1 MGFGKRIKQR
11 RLELG
16 LSADEL
22 GKMIGKNRATI
33 YRYEKGD
40 IESIPTDI
48 LEPLAMALNTTP
60 MWIMGWTRSNS
71 YRTKDG
77 DVRFVDSIGE
87 TIKNLRNMQRLT
99 LEEFSVETGISVDD
113 LKSYENGNREIPEDM
128 MGVIAKPLHV
138 TVGDLKEASIAING
152 AHLTNI
158 RQIKFWRDEM
168 GKITLTHDELMKIIH
183 YGKYLVYSRDH

>member
-1 MGFGKRIKQR
+1 MNFGERIKKR
-11 RLELG
+11 RQELG

-48 LEPLAMALNTTP
+48 LEPLAIALNTTP

-71 YRTKDG
+71 YKTKDG

-99 LEEFSVETGISVDD
+99 LEEFSVETGISVAD
-113 LKSYENGNREIPEDM
+113 LNSYESGNREIPEDIM
-128 MGVIAKPLHV
+128 SVIAKPLHV

-152 AHLTNI
+152 SHMTNL
-158 RQIKFWRDEM
+158 RQIKFWREEM
-168 GKITLTHDELMKIIH
+168 GNMVLTHEELMKMIH
-183 YGKYLVYSRDH
+183 YGKYLVYSRNH